1 MPSSQ
6 PKYRSWKGKS
16 TRAYEQLKAAKK
28 LKGKPKI
35 QPSTLN
41 QKDQG
46 CDQGKKRAGS
56 EKRSKKLN
64 FVVNEERVIEPE
76 WLPPGSTFNA
86 YREYDVQELVFKPH
100 NIRFLLAEYVTPEG
114 KTVVGKI
121 PSVYQGHYGPK
132 KDVVRPLPASP
143 MSSAAELNC

>member
-1 MPSSQ
+1 MSN
-6 PKYRSWKGKS
+6 
-16 TRAYEQLKAAKK
+16 LIAAKK

-35 QPSTLN
+35 RPSTLN
-41 QKDQG
+41 QKEQG
-46 CDQGKKRAGS
+46 CDERKKRAGS

-76 WLPPGSTFNA
+76 WLPAGSTFNG
-86 YREYDVQELVFKPH
+86 YREYDVQDLVIERH
-100 NIRFLLAEYVTPEG
+100 NIRFLLAEYITPEG

-121 PSVYQGHYGPK
+121 PSEYQGHYGPK
-132 KDVVRPLPASP
+132 KAVVRPLPASP